1 MNEKIE
7 LDEKTLDIIRRNNKL
22 TLSVRTAMGT
32 LERTLFTKNDLTIFF
47 FNDDASFYICS
58 DFFRATAFLK
68 TLFLRS
74 KYFFRAGSTS
84 E

>member
-47 FNDDASFYICS
+47 LMTMPLFTYV
-58 DFFRATAFLK
+58 ATFLGQ
-68 TLFLRS
+68 LHF
-74 KYFFRAGSTS
+74 
-84 E
+84 

>member
-22 TLSVRTAMGT
+22 TLSVRTAMRT

-47 FNDDASFYICS
+47 FLMTMPLFSYV
-58 DFFRATAFLK
+58 ATFLGQ
-68 TLFLRS
+68 LHF
-74 KYFFRAGSTS
+74 
-84 E
+84 